1 MFRTTIRVPDQLIH
15 SSFIK
20 TSFAFS
26 IDHCVDIITNSSSEL
41 FVLEGEEKNIVEAL
55 IASVYPDYL
64 TEYHP
69 LQELDD
75 FSNSELLSMYSR
87 ELDWTFDESKVK
99 SNLPEGFTFD
109 ELFQKDSKGIVRLKY
124 GCLNDS
130 NRVHMQNYLSKGK
143 KKFFLYSIDENPIWD
158 YQEKLSE
165 IADRYHLG

>member
-69 LQELDD
+69 LQGWDD
-75 FSNSELLSMYSR
+75 LSNSELLSMYSR

-99 SNLPEGFTFD
+99 NNLPEGFTFD
-109 ELFQKDSKGIVRLKY
+109 ELFQKNSKGIVRLNY
-124 GCLNDS
+124 DCLNDS
-130 NRVHMQNYLSKGK
+130 NRIHMENYLSKGK
-143 KKFFLYSIDENPIWD
+143 KKFFLYSLDENPNWD
-158 YQEKLSE
+158 YQEKLSK

>member
-1 MFRTTIRVPDQLIH
+1 MPGTTLRVPAQSIH

-20 TSFAFS
+20 SSFAFS

-69 LQELDD
+69 LQGWDD
-75 FSNSELLSMYSR
+75 LSNSELLSMYANKL
-87 ELDWTFDESKVK
+87 EWTFDESKVK
-99 SNLPEGFTFD
+99 NNLPEGFTFE
-109 ELFQKDSKGIVRLKY
+109 ELFSWDSRGNLINNY
-124 GCLNDS
+124 DALNDS
-130 NRVHMQNYLSKGK
+130 NRNHMINYLSKGK
-143 KKFFLYSIDENPIWD
+143 KKFFLYSIDENPNWD